1 MCVCVCGVLIQ
12 SELLTSP
19 GSKQVMEII
28 SAFCF
33 GAERIE
39 SSQISVN
46 SHTWIQSAYY
56 ILIQQFHFVAHLC
69 QVLSPRQQ
77 LVLQIVNIQVILT
90 DMLMLTPLHHLE
102 SQSFISG

>member
-56 ILIQQFHFVAHLC
+56 FLIQQFHFVAHL
-69 QVLSPRQQ
+69 LSGSVTQATACIADREY
-77 LVLQIVNIQVILT
+77 T
-90 DMLMLTPLHHLE
+90 GYSH
-102 SQSFISG
+102 

>member
-46 SHTWIQSAYY
+46 SHFDPIS
-56 ILIQQFHFVAHLC
+56 ILRSHSTVSFC
-69 QVLSPRQQ
+69 C
-77 LVLQIVNIQVILT
+77 
-90 DMLMLTPLHHLE
+90 TPL
-102 SQSFISG
+102 SGSVTQATACIADREYTGYSH